1 MRSPIPLNHPVL
13 ILIGIFIL
21 AAPLFDGLFAPVEFL
36 LPVMIFLLFILYED
50 FRGKRI
56 IPNPLVGIGIAYVM
70 VYFVVVIKAIDT
82 GQAIIE
88 AYRYLLPF
96 LVLLVTLRLSSSHI
110 TFLYR
115 LIFISGGLVAIF
127 GLTTLGTD
135 FFIAGGM
142 RADRLQSGFSY
153 ANTTAIYLLVAL
165 LFGFNE
171 VFSEKALKRAVCLG
185 GVYLCGISTC
195 GTD

>member
-1 MRSPIPLNHPVL
+1 
-13 ILIGIFIL
+13 
-21 AAPLFDGLFAPVEFL
+21 
-36 LPVMIFLLFILYED
+36 MIFLLFILYED